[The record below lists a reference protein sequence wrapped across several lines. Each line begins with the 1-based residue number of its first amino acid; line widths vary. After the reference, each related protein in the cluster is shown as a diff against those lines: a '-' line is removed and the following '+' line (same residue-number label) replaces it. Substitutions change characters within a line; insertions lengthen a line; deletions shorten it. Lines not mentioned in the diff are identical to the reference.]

1 MKRLVVLALLFT
13 SVAAQAPQRRTAN
26 IAALL
31 AHPGFYHQHA
41 VIVVGKL
48 ERRNSGELRLVDDAG
63 SVKVVFRGSEP
74 DELAEVRGEFWDLGR
89 MSQDDPRL
97 ANYDPR
103 TTFQIDP
110 NTNWPKPGE
119 VGVIMAGAVAPAP
132 PPMAPS
138 IRNLVL
144 YPGRFVN
151 QKVTVTG
158 QFGGRNLLGDL
169 PEAPARSRYDFVV
182 RSSDAAIW
190 VVNLRPRGKDFEL
203 ALDARID
210 TGRWVEISGVVQ
222 QGRGLTILD
231 ATAGAIRLTKPPAET
246 TADSPIRVPSAPP
259 PEVVFS
265 APIDGETD
273 VSSRTNVRVQF
284 SRDINPATFKGRIA
298 VRYGPAPGSV
308 NETASPPL
316 EFTTQYMPGTR
327 VLEIRF
333 VQPLESFRPVQ
344 IDLVDG
350 ILGSDQQTL
359 RPWTLKFEEDNGAW
373 ERANLRCVRR
383 LSPWVL
389 ALRRGSGR
397 ARVKE

>member
-1 MKRLVVLALLFT
+1 MKRLLVLALLFT

-63 SVKVVFRGSEP
+63 SIKVVFRGSEP

-97 ANYDPR
+97 ANYDPL

-110 NTNWPKPGE
+110 NSSWPKPGE
-119 VGVIMAGAVAPAP
+119 MGVIMAGAVAPAP
-132 PPMAPS
+132 PPLAPS

-182 RSSDAAIW
+182 RSSDAAVW

-210 TGRWVEISGVVQ
+210 TGRWVEVSGLVQ

-231 ATAGAIRLTKPPAET
+231 ATAGAIKLTKPPAET

-298 VRYGPAPGSV
+298 VRYGPASGSV

-359 RPWTLKFEEDNGAW
+359 RPWTLKFET
-373 ERANLRCVRR
+373 
-383 LSPWVL
+383 
-389 ALRRGSGR
+389 GR
-397 ARVKE
+397 